1 MHQSERPSTMLVI
14 LLMPLAGSH
23 STECIASK
31 AACLKPST
39 DTNHCMRTHT
49 HCFLQTTPPYST
61 MLAGTPLRHKAIGCY
76 EERCNGM
83 LMICCSEMERSRT

>member
-39 DTNHCMRTHT
+39 DTNHCMRTRT
-49 HCFLQTTPPYST
+49 HHLLQRTSPYSVV
-61 MLAGTPLRHKAIGCY
+61 LAGAQVRPKAIG
-76 EERCNGM
+76 
-83 LMICCSEMERSRT
+83 S

>member
-23 STECIASK
+23 STECIASR

-49 HCFLQTTPPYST
+49 HQFLQRTLPQGIL
-61 MLAGTPLRHKAIGCY
+61 LAGTPLDTQSNR
-76 EERCNGM
+76 ER
-83 LMICCSEMERSRT
+83 